1 MNDINPIDS
10 RHSRP
15 LDVHIWSD
23 HTEVNSLVDFI
34 FNNFTEVERH
44 SIKGKS
50 NNKGKASGITLLK
63 LILIDLYVAWKT
75 DPELS
80 IGVAR
85 GNGAYKVNSRYNAL
99 FISSRI
105 REVIDLLITRDYLD
119 SIGGSHDRV
128 GKGQGSHT
136 SRCLT
141 SAPMGPNRA
150 NC

>member
-1 MNDINPIDS
+1 MDDISPIDS

-23 HTEVNSLVDFI
+23 HAEVNSLVDSI
-34 FNNFTEVERH
+34 FDDFTEAERQ

-50 NNKGKASGITLLK
+50 NHKGKASGITPLK
-63 LILIDLYVAWKT
+63 LVIIDLYVAWKT

-85 GNGAYKVNSRYNAL
+85 GNGAYKVISRYNAL

-105 REVIDLLITRDYLD
+105 KEVIDLLIADDYLD
-119 SIGGSHDRV
+119 SIGGSHDR
-128 GKGQGSHT
+128 QGTGGRGHT
-136 SRCLT
+136 LSLIHI
-141 SAPMGPNRA
+141 
-150 NC
+150 